1 MDLKL
6 KMDTSFQ
13 PKIENVVNMAV
24 ETNGSSTIADGSK
37 KIFGK
42 TELKFSETVKMYT

>member
-24 ETNGSSTIADGSK
+24 ETNGSSTIADGNK
-37 KIFGK
+37 KIFWENRVEILRDG
-42 TELKFSETVKMYT
+42 